1 MYYYALGYF
10 YQHWLVWLVQIS
22 KPAVPVEVT
31 MTKLSYLIRL
41 KEDGLV
47 KQ

>member
-22 KPAVPVEVT
+22 KT
-31 MTKLSYLIRL
+31 GRFLL
-41 KEDGLV
+41 K
-47 KQ
+47 